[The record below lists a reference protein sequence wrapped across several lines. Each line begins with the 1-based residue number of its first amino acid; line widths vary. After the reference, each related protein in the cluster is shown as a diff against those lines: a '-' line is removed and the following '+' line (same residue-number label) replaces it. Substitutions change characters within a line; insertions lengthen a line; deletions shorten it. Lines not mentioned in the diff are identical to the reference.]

1 MTWKTRKTSQG
12 YLVYGNNYSFNINN
26 KKDAEKLAELLNR
39 KTPENIKNK
48 INTLETELNEMKE
61 MIKEC

>member
-12 YLVYGNNYSFNINN
+12 YLVHGEKYSFNINN

-48 INTLETELNEMKE
+48 INNVENELNKIKE
-61 MIKEC
+61 MI